1 MSTYGLRFCR
11 TPPLGQELGSTLLPK
26 HLAFSSKGDGWT
38 GTERTVR
45 EDAILRRRS
54 WVTFRQDPSC
64 RALSSGGV
72 FAHWQSGAAKVSAHM
87 LQSPVLDLRKC
98 PWNLI
103 KSHARCMG
111 V

>member
-1 MSTYGLRFCR
+1 MATDLISPLVFHFRSLVSTYGLRFCR

-54 WVTFRQDPSC
+54 WVTFRQDPS
-64 RALSSGGV
+64 
-72 FAHWQSGAAKVSAHM
+72 
-87 LQSPVLDLRKC
+87 
-98 PWNLI
+98 
-103 KSHARCMG
+103 
-111 V
+111 